1 MKVCKYANILG
12 PNIFDPKRLPGQN
25 FFKPSV
31 PGGFRIFRAFASL
44 FFSILYA
51 LKLVLTSSFLYDFS
65 SKVTNREA
73 VDRSRNLTKP
83 SHNISSFVQYFLFS
97 PILNNSIQFVSIL
110 IILYLSGWIIFGLD
124 WFLSILCFWFK
135 EFNVI
140 NLPGPFMVCCF
151 MTPNNPWNTTL
162 YFLIVFLISNFA
174 FCILSCIILWHIIMV
189 RFNYSW
195 SQ

>member
-1 MKVCKYANILG
+1 MTSKYPAPSAQWAAVITHSSEIREPPQNQASSTNRATWNI
-12 PNIFDPKRLPGQN
+12 
-25 FFKPSV
+25 
-31 PGGFRIFRAFASL
+31 RIRIQFTKSSSSPPLSRSRFPF

-124 WFLSILCFWFK
+124 
-135 EFNVI
+135 
-140 NLPGPFMVCCF
+140 
-151 MTPNNPWNTTL
+151 
-162 YFLIVFLISNFA
+162 
-174 FCILSCIILWHIIMV
+174 
-189 RFNYSW
+189 
-195 SQ
+195 